1 MTRRTIGSARYGLI
15 FPNGQIEVIYAVA
28 LIQALGYCAEKP
40 RRVFVFESDRA
51 LCVDSETLEKCWTR
65 TRNY

>member
-28 LIQALGYCAEKP
+28 LIQALGYCVEKP

-51 LCVDSETLEKCWTR
+51 LCVDGDTLEKCWEKSHH
-65 TRNY
+65 